1 MKTFGKDSFKL
12 TKTLIAPKL
21 INCKLR
27 TSCSCETAN
36 NRYVTQSGFG
46 LTTAVFFFFQMET
59 DYCFFT
65 VHIFGSNIGRFMRDH
80 FDPN

>member
-46 LTTAVFFFFQMET
+46 LTTAVFFFSDGNRLLLFYST
-59 DYCFFT
+59 YFW
-65 VHIFGSNIGRFMRDH
+65 
-80 FDPN
+80 